1 MPPGPHL
8 IWAPRLGSGV
18 LALVW
23 EDVNNRDLVPGPSRG
38 RGAGGKGRV
47 ARRPRLAPG
56 GLRTWPVAAPP
67 PPRAVLTRCT
77 TVRPRGR
84 RRNCTRPAPAPRRG
98 ALRPLLP
105 AVTGAEQLVGD
116 PSPLTHGTA
125 MGPLLDVP
133 APFLLG
139 DAQSQDCNGVASRSF
154 HQSFLLGV
162 QEALSWNPR
171 KRGLSNLSPMF
182 GFRVLLFLRP
192 HPPPAS

>member
-67 PPRAVLTRCT
+67 PPRSVLTRCT

-84 RRNCTRPAPAPRRG
+84 RRNCTRPAPAPRGG

-105 AVTGAEQLVGD
+105 AVTGAEQLSGTRV
-116 PSPLTHGTA
+116 PSRTGRLWGLCLT
-125 MGPLLDVP
+125 
-133 APFLLG
+133 FLLLFF
-139 DAQSQDCNGVASRSF
+139 S
-154 HQSFLLGV
+154 
-162 QEALSWNPR
+162 EM
-171 KRGLSNLSPMF
+171 LSPKTVMES
-182 GFRVLLFLRP
+182 LLE
-192 HPPPAS
+192 ASTSLSF